1 MEMSN
6 KIIVF
11 AGPTGCGKSTII
23 AEILGSSEN
32 NVRLVT
38 ATTRSLRKG
47 EKDGVDYYFLSRD
60 EFLKNIKEGKI
71 PEHNEHAGDLYGT
84 YLPDLDNKLDEG
96 KNILIQVQLKGAKFF
111 KENYKAIL
119 IFINGDSLEILE
131 DRIRTRS
138 KLKEENIVKRIEI
151 AKREILEES
160 SYYDYIIIN
169 KQGDLDN
176 TVLRIRQILLDEGV
190 EL

>member
-71 PEHNEHAGDLYGT
+71 PEHNELAGDLYGT

>member
-1 MEMSN
+1 MGMSN

-71 PEHNEHAGDLYGT
+71 PEHNELAGDLYGT